1 MIQQRFLWLFMA
13 SCTAMVW
20 LVGWVGLPP
29 LPTAQADPAHAPPLN
44 CLTDV
49 PDCQL
54 SGASLNRPTLL
65 PAFEDSTVVAG
76 VTNTHH
82 PHYTEA
88 PDFTE
93 RYLVTGQAWGD
104 YDRDGWED
112 LYITDHYGSNQ
123 LFRNNGDGTFTRS
136 PWAAAVSL
144 PDSIS
149 GGATWA
155 DYNNDG
161 WLDLY
166 VLNFGPNRLFHND
179 AGQGFTDV
187 TITAGVG
194 DAGKGSTAAWGDYDQ
209 DGHLDLYVTNWTCW
223 PECGFD
229 PDWALQRDTL
239 YHNNGDGTFTDVTS
253 LLIYEKTIGA
263 GFAVSWV
270 DYDNDGDLDLY
281 VVNDEFQN
289 PIGNVLWRNDGPG
302 CGGWCFT
309 DVSTPSGAGIVLYGM
324 GLAVGDYD
332 NDQDLDFYFSNMM
345 EPAVLLQNQ
354 GDGTFL
360 DVSAAAGVDFVTDF
374 SWGTVFFDFDND
386 GWLDLY
392 LANTDDNPLS
402 NPSLPNPLFHNQ
414 GDGTFINLD
423 AASGAGDTGSTLGV
437 AYADYD
443 GNGFPDLVIGNL
455 GASYVLYRNLATEG
469 ADHNWLTVELE
480 GDAAGV
486 INRDAIGSRITLT
499 THAGQTQLQELIS
512 GSSLGSGNSLR
523 LHFGLGSS
531 TVDTL
536 TVRWPDGLTETFT
549 NTVVAQEMSIPH
561 NTLWRLSYPQAG
573 IGLGPDHAASTPPNT
588 VISYTHTLT
597 NSGNRQ
603 DTFTLSLASTYGWST
618 VTPASVTLTPQAT
631 AQVTVTVTVP
641 NAPGLVETSWLTAT
655 STLNPAMTQT
665 VTDVTEVLDPLAV
678 NLRQMTTAPV
688 FRWPIWLAWGM
699 AAILSA
705 ALLRVVRHRRH
716 P

>member
-1 MIQQRFLWLFMA
+1 MIRQRFLWVFLIISLIAVAWPVGA
-13 SCTAMVW
+13 SVK
-20 LVGWVGLPP
+20 P
-29 LPTAQADPAHAPPLN
+29 LLTPNCLEGDPACRPPHLTLN
-44 CLTDV
+44 
-49 PDCQL
+49 P
-54 SGASLNRPTLL
+54 PTLL
-65 PAFEDSTVVAG
+65 PAFADVTATAG

-88 PDFTE
+88 PDFSE

-112 LYITDHYGSNQ
+112 LYITDHYGPNR
-123 LFRNNGDGTFTRS
+123 LFRNQGDGSFSLS
-136 PWAAAVSL
+136 PFAETVGLSGSL
-144 PDSIS
+144 S
-149 GGATWA
+149 GGAAWA

-166 VLNFGPNRLFHND
+166 VLNFGPNRLFRNE

-187 TITAGVG
+187 TVTAGVG

-209 DGHLDLYVTNWTCW
+209 DGYLDLYVTNWTCW
-223 PECGFD
+223 PECGFE
-229 PDWALQRDTL
+229 PDWDLQRDTL
-239 YHNNGDGTFTDVTS
+239 YHNNGDGTFSDVTY
-253 LLIYEKTIGA
+253 LLVYAKTLGA
-263 GFAVSWV
+263 GFAASWV

-302 CGGWCFT
+302 CGAWCFT
-309 DVSTPSGAGIVLYGM
+309 DVSTESGAGIVLYGM

-414 GDGTFINLD
+414 ADGTFVNVG

-437 AYADYD
+437 AHADYD

-455 GASYVLYRNLATEG
+455 GASYVLYQNLATEG
-469 ADHNWLTVELE
+469 TEHNWLTVALE
-480 GDAAGV
+480 GDPAGV
-486 INRDAIGSRITLT
+486 VNRDAIGSRITLT
-499 THAGQTQLQELIS
+499 TQAGHTQMQELVS

-523 LHFGLGSS
+523 LHFGLASS
-531 TVDTL
+531 TVNTL
-536 TVRWPDGLTETFT
+536 TVRWPDGLTENFT
-549 NTVVAQEMSIPH
+549 NTVVAQEMTIPH
-561 NTLWRLSYPQAG
+561 NSLWRLSYPQAG
-573 IGLGPDHAASTPPNT
+573 VALAPDRASTSLPNT

-597 NSGNRQ
+597 NTGNRQ
-603 DTFTLSLASTYGWST
+603 DTFTLSLASTHGWAT
-618 VTPASVTLTPQAT
+618 VAPDSVLLMPQAT
-631 AQVTVTVTVP
+631 AQITVTVAIP
-641 NAPGLVETSWLTAT
+641 DAPGWVETTSITAT
-655 STLNPAMTQT
+655 STLNPAVTQT

-678 NLRQMTTAPV
+678 SLRGVATSTPGAGRPV
-688 FRWPIWLAWGM
+688 WMVWGLLLALASTIWLIAG
-699 AAILSA
+699 
-705 ALLRVVRHRRH
+705 RYRRH